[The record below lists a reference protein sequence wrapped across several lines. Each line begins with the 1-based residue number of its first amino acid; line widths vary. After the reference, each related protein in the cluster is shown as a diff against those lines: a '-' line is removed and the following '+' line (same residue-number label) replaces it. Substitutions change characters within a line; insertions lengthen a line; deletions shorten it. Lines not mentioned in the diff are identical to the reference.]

1 MVTILITGS
10 LIVFILASLLF
21 WLYLLLY
28 KKRYTRERF
37 AFSLL
42 LHYSSI
48 VALFLQ
54 YILAPNYLEAVINYV
69 LSEIFHL
76 QIIQFEQPGFLV
88 IAAGIILIIAYY
100 NFTIK
105 IFKNWNGGKSIE
117 EIENRFG
124 AREIYLIPESLQ
136 FITNSNSRILGREE
150 ERDSE
155 NTISYEQMEVEN
167 LVWHIQ
173 AAELLKLKDA
183 QYKID
188 TTKHWYSQ
196 ENCYITKY
204 GNNEQIVAILCSSQI
219 IADAKISAFLRFVKV
234 QTKETDEIRYIWAI
248 QDNVDFE
255 TKQFEGYTI
264 EIVTENKLLATLV
277 DFEDYKRDIVR
288 RFTENE
294 IYEGYGLSLNDIYVE
309 PKCTVY
315 DIEKKKNEEIG
326 SIEQYV
332 AKWLN
337 DNSQHKQLALLGDY
351 GQGKSVLSLRLA
363 YQILTGHIESERIPI
378 IIELRGRYIKQ
389 YSDTREILYSWAN
402 RFNIPPKALL
412 KLHYAGRLLLI
423 FEGFDELD
431 LIGGEEIR
439 KEHFRKL
446 WEYSIPKSKIIIT
459 GRPNYFMDD
468 KEMTTLLRLSQ
479 QRADSSKYCETI
491 RLELFQREQIV
502 AAMRSLKQSV
512 QDEIISVYDREA
524 KDSSFR
530 DLVSRPSLLFLTG
543 LIWEKEQ
550 LASKLSNINSA
561 EVIRAFLTYSY
572 KRQDEKD
579 NNAIMNSDER
589 AYFMQGIAVA
599 VVSRHGYTN
608 QIGKKELESIV
619 GRLFN
624 SFPNDITSQSGNANK
639 KLLKNRLDENH
650 ILQAIN
656 TDIRSCGI
664 LVRDFSTEDTFC
676 FAHKSFLEVLIAEF
690 TADSY
695 IVKKGASDKGLRYKK
710 LMTIA
715 NTLNVNLNNDTYLC
729 DENIFKFVVELLTA
743 KVSVKGEENSKERVY
758 GIYKQLHL
766 YPFPLRVLGWGIA
779 LLGPGFTVKTFRI
792 YYILS
797 IFVIPFYFFLI
808 VGISLKALLMA
819 FVAAILTIT
828 YFIVGNWYF
837 YNKMRKK
844 QLFHTKRRN
853 KKVSYSRLKMA
864 ISHFVY
870 LLMSNTY
877 KLTKMRD
884 LRVIAFYEVCRNLKA
899 EQALKTIWPT
909 YVVTI
914 VERLAYRINIILEH
928 KDKEP

>member
-1 MVTILITGS
+1 MVAILITGS
-10 LIVFILASLLF
+10 LIVFILASFFF

-48 VALFLQ
+48 IALFLH
-54 YILAPNYLEAVINYV
+54 YILAPNYLEVAINYV
-69 LSEIFHL
+69 LSEIFHW
-76 QIIQFEQPGFLV
+76 QKIQFEQPGIIE

-100 NFTIK
+100 NFTIN
-105 IFKNWNGGKSIE
+105 IFKNWNGGKSVE

-136 FITNSNSRILGREE
+136 FITNSNSRILGYEE
-150 ERDSE
+150 GRDSD

-183 QYKID
+183 QYKIN

-219 IADAKISAFLRFVKV
+219 IADAKISAFLKFVKA
-234 QTKETDEIRYIWAI
+234 QTKETDDIRYIWAI

-255 TKQFEGYTI
+255 TKLLEGHTI

-294 IYEGYGLSLNDIYVE
+294 IYEGYGLSLNNIYVE

-326 SIEQYV
+326 SIEHYV
-332 AKWLN
+332 AEWLN

-512 QDEIISVYDREA
+512 QDEIISVYDKEA

-664 LVRDFSTEDTFC
+664 LVRDFSTEDSFC

-690 TADSY
+690 TADRY

-710 LMTIA
+710 LMTIT
-715 NTLNVNLNNDTYLC
+715 NTLNLNLNNDIYLC

-743 KVSVKGEENSKERVY
+743 KVSVKGEENSKERVQS
-758 GIYKQLHL
+758 IYKQLHL
-766 YPFPLRVLGWGIA
+766 YPFPLRILGWGIA

-797 IFVIPFYFFLI
+797 IFVFPSYFFLI
-808 VGISLKALLMA
+808 AGISLKTILIVMGMVLLMIA
-819 FVAAILTIT
+819 YLIAAI
-828 YFIVGNWYF
+828 WYLHGRTAKDQQS
-837 YNKMRKK
+837 YTRKN
-844 QLFHTKRRN
+844 N
-853 KKVSYSRLKMA
+853 KKDSYSLFQKTFFRLA
-864 ISHFVY
+864 Y
-870 LLMSNTY
+870 LLIYSTNN
-877 KLTKMRD
+877 MRD
-884 LRVIAFYEVCRNLKA
+884 LRVIAFYDVCRNLKA
-899 EQALKTIWPT
+899 EQALKQIWPSH
-909 YVVTI
+909 VVKI

-928 KDKEP
+928 EDKEP